1 MSKSDTKI
9 RVTSDAAYRGNVAS
23 PEEGESAAGPELNHN
38 QPAQAMRDAARRD
51 SESHH
56 PPLDNIVRP
65 VLTMEEAAFYLN
77 RRQQTLRVWACH
89 EKGPLSP
96 VRVHGRLGWNTDDI
110 RSLLRCHSHAR

>member
-9 RVTSDAAYRGNVAS
+9 RITSDAADRGNFVS
-23 PEEGESAAGPELNHN
+23 PEEGEFTAGPEVN

-51 SESHH
+51 NESHH

-65 VLTMEEAAFYLN
+65 VLTTEEAAFYLN

-89 EKGPLSP
+89 EKGPLRP